1 MKMKVIPVGFAL
13 AIFTGSLAENAG
25 AQITG
30 NLGTTSVQ
38 YGSPLAVQTINTGFG
53 NSTGGGDASG
63 SELDAAYGSIS
74 GGNLYLFLAGNYQDN
89 GNSLNIFI
97 ADGRTGQSTL
107 NTSVGPLSA
116 MNGSTFS
123 PGFSATLALDFN
135 DYQGTLYANA
145 ADLVGN
151 TGGYQGS
158 VGLTGGIG
166 SGTYSDGIL
175 AALNNTHAST
185 MGASGTTLSGATSGA
200 NTLTGLE
207 LEIPL
212 SLLGNASGNIE
223 VLADING
230 NGDGYLSNQLLPGQ
244 PVGTGNLGTATL
256 NLGSTPN
263 QYFTVPAPSPV
274 PEPSTLALGGLSGLA
289 MLFVVRRRR

>member
-1 MKMKVIPVGFAL
+1 MKMKVIPIGFAV
-13 AIFTGSLAENAG
+13 AVFTGGLVGNAG
-25 AQITG
+25 AQVTG
-30 NLGTTSVQ
+30 NLGTTSVN
-38 YGSPLAVQTINTGFG
+38 YGAPLAVQTINTGFG
-53 NSTGGGDASG
+53 NSGGGGDDTLG

-74 GGNLYLFLAGNYQDN
+74 GGNLYLFLAGDYQNN
-89 GNSLNIFI
+89 GNHLNIFI

-107 NTSVGPLSA
+107 NTSVSPLNA

-151 TGGYQGS
+151 TGGYEGS

-166 SGTYSDGIL
+166 SGALTDGIF

-185 MGASGTTLSGATSGA
+185 MGASGTVLSGATSGA
-200 NTLTGLE
+200 STLTGLE
-207 LEIPL
+207 LMIPL
-212 SLLGNASGNIE
+212 SLLGNATGNIE

-230 NGDGYLSNQLLPGQ
+230 SGDNYLSNQLLPGE
-244 PVGTGNLGTATL
+244 PVGTANLGTTTL

-263 QYFTVPAPSPV
+263 TYFTVPSPV
-274 PEPSTLALGGLSGLA
+274 PEPSSLALCGLA
-289 MLFVVRRRR
+289 GVAALFAGRRRR